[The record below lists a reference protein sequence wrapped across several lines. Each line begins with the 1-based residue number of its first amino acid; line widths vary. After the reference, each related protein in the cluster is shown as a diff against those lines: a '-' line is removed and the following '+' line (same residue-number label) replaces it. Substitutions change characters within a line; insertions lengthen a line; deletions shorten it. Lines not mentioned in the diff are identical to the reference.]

1 MLSNHGNV
9 FTLVVIL
16 LLIGSVFAEEDE
28 IEDEDPIPYSVRVES
43 CDG

>member
-1 MLSNHGNV
+1 MLLRHVDV
-9 FTLVVIL
+9 FTLAAIL
-16 LLIGSVFAEEDE
+16 FLIRIALAEEDE

>member
-1 MLSNHGNV
+1 MLLRHGNV
-9 FTLVVIL
+9 FTLAAIL
-16 LLIGSVFAEEDE
+16 LLIGIVLAEEDE